1 MNKKIFPTS
10 LILAAVVL
18 ILTTAV
24 LTSIFYDYTSR
35 IISNDLRAESEL
47 LAIAT
52 NQAADSLEFL
62 QSYAQTQ
69 TENQLTLMDEAGLT
83 LFDSRN
89 LSLAGEANS
98 QLPEVLEAILSRE
111 GSDRRRTAGL
121 YQETYYNAVLLKNEQ
136 ILRLART
143 APSQWGLYL
152 MLSTPL
158 FILALLYFILCFYL
172 SKNLTER
179 LATPINSIELSG
191 ESPESFDEL
200 APLFGKIARQNMQIR
215 EQLRIMDERAKTL
228 QAITEDMQEGL
239 LLLDA
244 EGLIL
249 SANLSALRL
258 LGDPSKEYAG
268 RHILQLT
275 RNMPVIN
282 QIKDAFAGQSGN
294 LTLSFGHKTIHVF
307 VNPVFD
313 KDDIRGAILLFLDIT
328 ERANAEQIRREFSA
342 NVSHEL
348 KTPLTS
354 ILGYSEIISSGM
366 SKGAEITT
374 FAGKINTEIKRLI
387 VLINDIIK
395 LSELDESTG
404 EKHLETFDLLE
415 LAQATAEELAGLAA
429 AKEVNVAVD
438 GTQLEIN
445 ANRSMVGELIF
456 NLLDNGIKNNRPG
469 GLVQVSWARKGK
481 EVAIQVR
488 DTGIG
493 IDRSHLDRVFERFYQ
508 VDKSRSQKAGGTGL
522 GLSIVKHIAQYHNGY
537 AAIESQK
544 DRGTTVTA
552 TLRDP

>member
-1 MNKKIFPTS
+1 MNKKIFPTT
-10 LILAAVVL
+10 LILATVVI

-24 LTSIFYDYTSR
+24 LTSIFYDYSSR
-35 IISNDLRAESEL
+35 VISNSLRAETEL

-69 TENQLTLMDEAGLT
+69 TENQLTLFDEAGLT
-83 LFDSRN
+83 LFDSHN
-89 LSLAGEANS
+89 LSFSGEDNA
-98 QLPEVLEAILSRE
+98 QLPEVLDAVSNRE
-111 GSDRRRTAGL
+111 GSDRRLAASV
-121 YQETYYNAVLLKNEQ
+121 YQETYYCAVLLKNDRV
-136 ILRLART
+136 LRMART

-152 MLSTPL
+152 TIASPL
-158 FILALLYFILCFYL
+158 FLLAIFITVLCFYL

-179 LATPINSIELSG
+179 IVAPINNINTHGENEEL
-191 ESPESFDEL
+191 FDEL
-200 APLFGKIARQNMQIR
+200 APLFGKIARQNTQIN
-215 EQLRIMDERAKTL
+215 EQLQIMDERAKTI

-244 EGLIL
+244 EGVIL
-249 SANLSALRL
+249 SANISALRL
-258 LGDPSKEYAG
+258 LGDPSKAYAG
-268 RHILQLT
+268 QHILQLT

-282 QIKDAFAGQSGN
+282 HIKEAFAGQSGN
-294 LTLSFGHKTIHVF
+294 TVLSFGHKTIQVF
-307 VNPVFD
+307 VNPVFE
-313 KDDIRGAILLFLDIT
+313 KDNIRGAILLFLDIT
-328 ERANAEQIRREFSA
+328 EKANAEQIRREFSA

-404 EKHLETFDLLE
+404 EKQLETFDLLE
-415 LAQATAEELAGLAA
+415 LTQATAEELAGLAL
-429 AKEVNVAVD
+429 AKEVSVEVSGEKLA
-438 GTQLEIN
+438 IN
-445 ANRSMVGELIF
+445 ANRSMVGELLF

-469 GLVQVSWARKGK
+469 GLVQVSFTRQGK
-481 EVAIQVR
+481 AVVIRVR

-493 IDRSHLDRVFERFYQ
+493 IDRMHLDRVFERFYQ

-537 AAIESQK
+537 ANIESQK
-544 DRGTTVTA
+544 GEGTTVTA
-552 TLRDP
+552 VLRVE